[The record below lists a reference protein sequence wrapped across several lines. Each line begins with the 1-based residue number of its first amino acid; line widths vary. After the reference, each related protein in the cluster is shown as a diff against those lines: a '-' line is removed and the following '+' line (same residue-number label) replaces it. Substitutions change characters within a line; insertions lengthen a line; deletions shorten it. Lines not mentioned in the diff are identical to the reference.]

1 MQLERD
7 ADPSFQKVEAPQ
19 ATNYPKYKQGGEI
32 IGYIQLQPNKN
43 DYEVRRISEVHAI
56 PFWECLKKLTGI
68 QVHTTLYNRVCTV
81 QQYDANDNRMVCIQK
96 VN

>member
-19 ATNYPKYKQGGEI
+19 AENYPKFKQVGKI
-32 IGYIQLQPNKN
+32 IGYKQLQPNKN
-43 DYEVRRISEVHAI
+43 DYEAREISEVQAI
-56 PFWECLKKLTGI
+56 SFWECLKKLTGI
-68 QVHTTLYNRVCTV
+68 YSTLYNRVCTV